1 MFGKWHAWHSD
12 RKECSSLRSYMYS
25 VYAISFDWF
34 TAMLKCLAVVL
45 QLSIHCTDILKQKH
59 VYSNRNS
66 ELALFTGTGTTVN
79 HTCRRSWECR
89 GEKKIKMDREQ
100 IIRMLSNRGV
110 GRCTCVLHAPHKVC
124 ELICMWDRHNVN
136 ISTLLHRQAGKKKH
150 KLPVDECIES
160 AMMQMTLPKNML
172 FTHHII
178 FDWVSTPVLTCSH
191 SPSPSYITYTP
202 SPSFCL
208 SRSRFFLDC
217 KFCYSA
223 IVTWLELDKRW
234 RANERSNKKAVFL
247 NGILSHLCCE
257 WNIPVQ
263 LWCSSWKLMQ
273 ILIDVTIVVRMSRIR
288 RPREVSSFPSSSVTW
303 AKKF

>member
-150 KLPVDECIES
+150 KLPVYRELMNVSRVLWCKWRYRKICFSLITSFLIEFQHLCS
-160 AMMQMTLPKNML
+160 RVRTHPALATSPTPLP
-172 FTHHII
+172 
-178 FDWVSTPVLTCSH
+178 P
-191 SPSPSYITYTP
+191 
-202 SPSFCL
+202 L
-208 SRSRFFLDC
+208 S
-217 KFCYSA
+217 
-223 IVTWLELDKRW
+223 
-234 RANERSNKKAVFL
+234 VFL
-247 NGILSHLCCE
+247 ARGFFWTANSVIR
-257 WNIPVQ
+257 Q
-263 LWCSSWKLMQ
+263 LWHDWNWINGGERMREATKKLY
-273 ILIDVTIVVRMSRIR
+273 
-288 RPREVSSFPSSSVTW
+288 F
-303 AKKF
+303 